1 MAPGTPALRQG
12 RGRAT
17 QAPNGGGGKLPQV
30 TERGTDAG
38 EGHGHAPCHNG
49 AAPHPQ
55 AVDGFTRRSG
65 AAVAAPP
72 SAETPMSLDNPI
84 VRYVEGARLA
94 PLPAQ
99 ALRTALRALAHSGEA
114 ADPLVFVGRERELD
128 RIIYR
133 AEPLLAGSLTPR
145 CSLLFQGAPGSGKS
159 VLMREAARRLERM
172 GVAALV
178 KTDVP
183 DGAGIET
190 LYRALAD
197 RIAGTTPD
205 DHRVTRT
212 TTGAVRGGVPGVI
225 AGEVV
230 EERTLPPRAAH
241 SAEAI
246 RALAGGRGWGPAP
259 AAAVFIDEIQN
270 APHRETGSPASW
282 LLRDLHTQND
292 IPVLMVLSGL
302 ADSDIALDRAG
313 LSRIDKVW
321 VRRLSVTEARECLR
335 ESAMRAV
342 RAGVGCGDR
351 DALDVWADAAAAV
364 SDGWP
369 RHVQNELLALWE
381 ALCAQEAP
389 SLDAVDFGAV
399 RREGD
404 ARRERYY
411 ADRIRVSGLPAAAL
425 RPLCEAFAAK
435 GVLERGEVVTLADE
449 GVARLAPSARREAD
463 ERCPPGM
470 VRFDTLLHAGVVTL
484 DDEGRCVSPIP
495 SMVASILAR
504 A

>member
-1 MAPGTPALRQG
+1 MRI
-12 RGRAT
+12 
-17 QAPNGGGGKLPQV
+17 
-30 TERGTDAG
+30 
-38 EGHGHAPCHNG
+38 
-49 AAPHPQ
+49 
-55 AVDGFTRRSG
+55 RR
-65 AAVAAPP
+65 AAPP
-72 SAETPMSLDNPI
+72 SAETPVSLDSPI
-84 VRYVEGARLA
+84 ARYVEGARLA

-99 ALRTALRALAHSGEA
+99 ALRTALRALAHAGDA
-114 ADPLVFVGRERELD
+114 DDPLVFVGRERELD
-128 RIIYR
+128 RIVYR
-133 AEPLLAGSLTPR
+133 AEPLLDGSLGRRRT
-145 CSLLFQGAPGSGKS
+145 LLFEGAPGSGKT
-159 VLMREAARRLERM
+159 VLVREAARRLETL
-172 GVAALV
+172 GAATIVRSELPHGPEV
-178 KTDVP
+178 E
-183 DGAGIET
+183 A
-190 LYRALAD
+190 LYRDIAD
-197 RIAGTTPD
+197 RIAGSHPEA
-205 DHRVTRT
+205 HRTSRT
-212 TTGAVRGGVPGVI
+212 TSGTVRGGVPGVI
-225 AGEVV
+225 GGEAS
-230 EERTLPPRAAH
+230 EGRTVSPRPVCSS
-241 SAEAI
+241 SAV
-246 RALAGGRGWGPAP
+246 RALAGGRGWGPAT
-259 AAAVFIDEIQN
+259 AAVVFIDEIQN
-270 APHRETGSPASW
+270 IGKKETDSPVIR
-282 LLRDLHTQND
+282 LVRDLHTQD
-292 IPVLMVLSGL
+292 EIPVLMVLSGL
-302 ADSDIALDRAG
+302 SDSGVELELAG
-313 LSRIDKVW
+313 ASRVNTFQVD
-321 VRRLSVTEARECLR
+321 RLSAAEARECLR

-351 DALDVWADAAAAV
+351 DALGAWADAAATV

-389 SLDAVDFGAV
+389 SLDAVDFDAV

>member
-1 MAPGTPALRQG
+1 
-12 RGRAT
+12 
-17 QAPNGGGGKLPQV
+17 
-30 TERGTDAG
+30 
-38 EGHGHAPCHNG
+38 
-49 AAPHPQ
+49 
-55 AVDGFTRRSG
+55 
-65 AAVAAPP
+65 
-72 SAETPMSLDNPI
+72 MSLDSPI
-84 VRYVEGARLA
+84 ARYVEGARLA

-172 GVAALV
+172 GVATLV

-197 RIAGTTPD
+197 RIAGTAPD

-212 TTGAVRGGVPGVI
+212 TTGAVRGGLPGVI
-225 AGEVV
+225 GGEVV

-282 LLRDLHTQND
+282 LLRDLHTQSD

-302 ADSDIALDRAG
+302 ADSDIALDRTG

-321 VRRLSVTEARECLR
+321 VRRLSVAEARECLR

-351 DALDVWADAAAAV
+351 DALGAWADAAAAV

-389 SLDAVDFGAV
+389 SLDAVDFNAV